1 MTSQVYYR
9 KWRPGSFSDLVG
21 QEHVATTLRQAIMQG
36 RVSHSYL
43 FCGPR
48 GTGKTTTA
56 RIVAK
61 AVNCLDPQ
69 EGDPC
74 NACAMCRSANEERF
88 MDTIEMDAA
97 SNRGIE
103 DIREIR
109 DKVNFAP
116 AEGRRKVYII
126 DEAHMLTDQASNA
139 FLKTLEEPPAHVIF
153 ILCTTE
159 ANRILPTIVSRCQ
172 RFDFRR
178 IPSERIYYRLA
189 EITEGE
195 GVAVAPD
202 AMRLVARYAA
212 GSLRDAENLLE
223 QLVVS
228 FGDGVTLAQV
238 EELLGLGHSERWLD
252 LVNYLLTGN
261 TSAAL
266 EVVNQAAWDGAD
278 LRQLHRQALELL
290 RAAMLLEW
298 GSADA
303 LELPEHV
310 TAQLKELVG
319 QLPNWRAV
327 QALRIWGEVNMRYDA
342 PSTLPLELAVVEIC
356 NDDIAPPAAASQHE
370 AAPRSANRANPP
382 TPAPMPQRSKP
393 RTNATPGAAAAAA
406 PNAGAAP
413 NAAVAQSEPATSE
426 AEMEASPGVVSERGS
441 APPPERPRMAPTR
454 PPANT
459 AQAGSY
465 SSDAEGAGDL
475 PSRWLAT
482 VKALNRC
489 KGKKYN
495 LGALLRDCK
504 SDTIS
509 LDSDTLILPFVHR
522 PNLERM
528 QEEMEDPNSRRMV
541 TEAVSKF
548 FGSPYDFKITLAGD
562 NEDGGSANRA
572 NQHSPLVRTALNMGA
587 RILEDTV
594 E

>member
-9 KWRPGSFSDLVG
+9 KWRPGCFADLVG
-21 QEHVATTLRQAIMQG
+21 QEHVATTLRQAIKQG

-74 NACAMCRSANEERF
+74 NQCAICRSINEERF

-116 AEGRRKVYII
+116 GEGRRKVYII

-139 FLKTLEEPPAHVIF
+139 FLKTLEEPPSHVIF

-178 IPSERIYYRLA
+178 LPSERIYQRLA
-189 EITEGE
+189 DITEGE
-195 GVAVAPD
+195 GVSVAPD
-202 AMRLVARYAA
+202 ALRLIARYAA

-228 FGDGVTLAQV
+228 YGDGVTLAQV
-238 EELLGLGHSERWLD
+238 EELLGLGHGDRWLD
-252 LVNYLLTGN
+252 LVKYLLTGN
-261 TSAAL
+261 TSASL
-266 EVVNQAAWDGAD
+266 EVINQAAWEGAD
-278 LRQLHRQALELL
+278 LRQMHRQALELL

-298 GSADA
+298 SAADA

-310 TAQLKELVG
+310 TSQLKELVG
-319 QLPNWRAV
+319 NLPNWRV
-327 QALRIWGEVNMRYDA
+327 VKSLRIWGEVNMRYDA

-356 NDDIAPPAAASQHE
+356 NEELAQPAAVSRSDS
-370 AAPRSANRANPP
+370 AARPVTSP
-382 TPAPMPQRSKP
+382 PQRRPASGP
-393 RTNATPGAAAAAA
+393 AMTQATN
-406 PNAGAAP
+406 
-413 NAAVAQSEPATSE
+413 PATN
-426 AEMEASPGVVSERGS
+426 PGRIRERIRERVRRHPVNLPQPPRDRPRPRQPGTVGTKFRLPLGNPVLHPS
-441 APPPERPRMAPTR
+441 VLRHLPRMPPPPQPLPEMRTTCPAGGR
-454 PPANT
+454 PP
-459 AQAGSY
+459 
-465 SSDAEGAGDL
+465 
-475 PSRWLAT
+475 SR
-482 VKALNRC
+482 
-489 KGKKYN
+489 
-495 LGALLRDCK
+495 
-504 SDTIS
+504 
-509 LDSDTLILPFVHR
+509 P
-522 PNLERM
+522 
-528 QEEMEDPNSRRMV
+528 
-541 TEAVSKF
+541 
-548 FGSPYDFKITLAGD
+548 
-562 NEDGGSANRA
+562 
-572 NQHSPLVRTALNMGA
+572 
-587 RILEDTV
+587 
-594 E
+594 

>member
-1 MTSQVYYR
+1 VTSQVYYR
-9 KWRPGSFSDLVG
+9 KWRPGCFADLVG
-21 QEHVATTLRQAIMQG
+21 QEHVANTLRQAIKQG

-74 NACAMCRSANEERF
+74 NQCAICVSFNDERF

-116 AEGRRKVYII
+116 AEGKRKVYII

-178 IPSERIYYRLA
+178 LPSERIYQRLT

-195 GVAVAPD
+195 GVSVAPD

-228 FGDGVTLAQV
+228 FGDEVTLAEV
-238 EELLGLGHSERWLD
+238 EELLGLGYGDRWLD
-252 LVNYLLTGN
+252 LVKYLLMGN
-261 TSAAL
+261 TSASL
-266 EVVNQAAWDGAD
+266 ESVNRAAWDGVD
-278 LRQLHRQALELL
+278 LRQMHRQTLELL
-290 RAAMLLEW
+290 RASMLLEW
-298 GSADA
+298 GAAEA

-310 TAQLKELVG
+310 TGQLVELVKN
-319 QLPNWRAV
+319 LPNWRV
-327 QALRIWGEVNMRYDA
+327 VKALKIWGEVNMRYDA
-342 PSTLPLELAVVEIC
+342 PSTLPLELAIVEIC
-356 NDDIAPPAAASQHE
+356 NDNLAPPAEETQAPPANRPATAPPSRRSAPNSAPPAEGTGAAPAQEMRDRAPSQPERSRPAPVRPAASQQT
-370 AAPRSANRANPP
+370 NDV
-382 TPAPMPQRSKP
+382 PASQ
-393 RTNATPGAAAAAA
+393 PGGEGGV
-406 PNAGAAP
+406 P
-413 NAAVAQSEPATSE
+413 
-426 AEMEASPGVVSERGS
+426 EMW
-441 APPPERPRMAPTR
+441 
-454 PPANT
+454 
-459 AQAGSY
+459 Q
-465 SSDAEGAGDL
+465 
-475 PSRWLAT
+475 AT
-482 VKALNRC
+482 VKALGRAT
-489 KGKKYN
+489 GKRYN

-504 SDTIS
+504 PNTIS
-509 LDSDTLILPFVHR
+509 LEGDTLLIPFVHR
-522 PNLERM
+522 PNMERM
-528 QEEMEDPNSRRMV
+528 QEELEDPNSRRMV
-541 TEAVSKF
+541 TEAVTRF
-548 FGSPYDFKITLAGD
+548 FGTPYDFKITLSGQT
-562 NEDGGSANRA
+562 EEGSQSNRP
-572 NQHSPLVRTALNMGA
+572 NQHSPLVRTAMNMGA
-587 RILEDTV
+587 RIVEDTV

>member
-9 KWRPGSFSDLVG
+9 KWRPGCFADLVG
-21 QEHVATTLRQAIMQG
+21 QEHVATTLRQAIRQE

-74 NACAMCRSANEERF
+74 NRCASCISFNEDRF
-88 MDTIEMDAA
+88 MDVIEMDAA

-139 FLKTLEEPPAHVIF
+139 FLKTLEEPPGHVIF

-178 IPSERIYYRLA
+178 LPSEQIYQRLA

-195 GVAVAPD
+195 GASVSPD
-202 AMRLVARYAA
+202 ALRLVARYAA

-238 EELLGLGHSERWLD
+238 EELLGLGHGDRWLD
-252 LVNYLLTGN
+252 LVKYLLMGN
-261 TSAAL
+261 TTASL
-266 EVVNQAAWDGAD
+266 EIINRAAWDGVD
-278 LRQLHRQALELL
+278 LRQMHRQTLEML

-298 GSADA
+298 GAAEA

-310 TAQLKELVG
+310 AGQLRELVTN
-319 QLPNWRAV
+319 LPNWRIV
-327 QALRIWGEVNMRYDA
+327 KALRIWGDVNMRYDA
-342 PSTLPLELAVVEIC
+342 PSTLPLELALVEIC
-356 NDDIAPPAAASQHE
+356 NDDIAPPVE
-370 AAPRSANRANPP
+370 AARAETAARPMTAPP
-382 TPAPMPQRSKP
+382 ARRPASGPAP
-393 RTNATPGAAAAAA
+393 APGPPAA
-406 PNAGAAP
+406 PAD
-413 NAAVAQSEPATSE
+413 
-426 AEMEASPGVVSERGS
+426 ASPGPAS
-441 APPPERPRMAPTR
+441 PPPRQQDRPRTAPVR
-454 PPANT
+454 PPAAST
-459 AQAGSY
+459 ASEGMGPSGGGGDDVAGM
-465 SSDAEGAGDL
+465 
-475 PSRWLAT
+475 WQAT
-482 VKALNRC
+482 VKALGRAT
-489 KGKKYN
+489 GRRYN

-504 SDTIS
+504 PNTIT
-509 LDSDTLILPFVHR
+509 LEGDTLLVPFVHR
-522 PNLERM
+522 PNMERM
-528 QEEMEDPNSRRMV
+528 QEELEDPGSRNLV
-541 TEAVSKF
+541 TEAVTRY
-548 FGSPYDFKITLAGD
+548 FGTPYNFRITLAGQT
-562 NEDGGSANRA
+562 EEGAQSNRPS
-572 NQHSPLVRTALNMGA
+572 QHSPLVRTALNMGA
-587 RILEDTV
+587 RIVEDTV

>member
-9 KWRPGSFSDLVG
+9 KWRPGSFADLVG
-21 QEHVATTLRQAIMQG
+21 QEHVATTLRQAIRQG

-61 AVNCLDPQ
+61 AVSCLDPQ

-74 NACAMCRSANEERF
+74 NACAICRAANEDRF

-116 AEGRRKVYII
+116 VEGRFKVYII

-178 IPSERIYYRLA
+178 LPAERIYQRLA

-202 AMRLVARYAA
+202 ALRLVARYAA

-228 FGDGVTLAQV
+228 YGDDVTMAQA

-252 LVNYLLTGN
+252 LVKYLLTGN
-261 TSAAL
+261 TSASL
-266 EVVNQAAWDGAD
+266 EVINRAAWDGAD

-298 GSADA
+298 GAAEA

-310 TAQLKELVG
+310 TAQLKELVAN
-319 QLPNWRAV
+319 LPNWRV
-327 QALRIWGEVNMRYDA
+327 VKALRLWGEVNMRYDA

-356 NDDIAPPAAASQHE
+356 NDDIAPPPHLAQ
-370 AAPRSANRANPP
+370 P
-382 TPAPMPQRSKP
+382 
-393 RTNATPGAAAAAA
+393 AAAA
-406 PNAGAAP
+406 PGPEAGVSSPARRTA
-413 NAAVAQSEPATSE
+413 PAT
-426 AEMEASPGVVSERGS
+426 
-441 APPPERPRMAPTR
+441 APPDAARSPSSMPAGGGPAGPPAAERPRTAPAPSR
-454 PPANT
+454 PSPGGEPAL
-459 AQAGSY
+459 ADRAGGY
-465 SSDAEGAGDL
+465 GGGSSSGAGGSEL
-475 PSRWLAT
+475 SAFWLAT

-489 KGKKYN
+489 KGRKYN

-504 SDTIS
+504 ADTIS
-509 LDSDTLILPFVHR
+509 LESDTLVMPFVHR
-522 PNLERM
+522 PNMERM
-528 QEEMEDPNSRRMV
+528 QEEMEDPNSRQMV
-541 TEAVSKF
+541 KDAVAQH
-548 FGSPYDFKITLAGD
+548 FGSPYEFKITLAG
-562 NEDGGSANRA
+562 ETEEGASAARPP
-572 NQHSPLVRTALNMGA
+572 QHSPLVRAAMNMGA

>member
-9 KWRPGSFSDLVG
+9 KWRPGCFADLVG
-21 QEHVATTLRQAIMQG
+21 QEHVATTLRQAIRQE

-74 NACAMCRSANEERF
+74 NQCSICVSFNEERF
-88 MDTIEMDAA
+88 MDVIEMDAA

-109 DKVNFAP
+109 DKVNFSP
-116 AEGRRKVYII
+116 GEGRRKVYII

-178 IPSERIYYRLA
+178 LPSERIYQRLA

-195 GVAVAPD
+195 GASVAPD
-202 AMRLVARYAA
+202 ALRLVARYAA

-228 FGDGVTLAQV
+228 CGDGVTLAQV
-238 EELLGLGHSERWLD
+238 EELLGLGHGDRWLD
-252 LVNYLLTGN
+252 LVKYLLMSN
-261 TSAAL
+261 TTASL
-266 EVVNQAAWDGAD
+266 EIINQAAWDGVD
-278 LRQLHRQALELL
+278 LRQMHRQTLELL

-298 GSADA
+298 GAAGA

-310 TAQLKELVG
+310 ASQLRELVTN
-319 QLPNWRAV
+319 LPNWRIV
-327 QALRIWGEVNMRYDA
+327 KALRIWGDVNMRYDA

-356 NDDIAPPAAASQHE
+356 NDDIATPVEAPRTEPAARPMTAPPARRPAPDPGPASST
-370 AAPRSANRANPP
+370 AGAPPDPSQ
-382 TPAPMPQRSKP
+382 TPASPPHREPDRP
-393 RTNATPGAAAAAA
+393 RTA
-406 PNAGAAP
+406 PVRPRAS
-413 NAAVAQSEPATSE
+413 AAVNEGMGPV
-426 AEMEASPGVVSERGS
+426 GGGDDL
-441 APPPERPRMAPTR
+441 
-454 PPANT
+454 
-459 AQAGSY
+459 AGM
-465 SSDAEGAGDL
+465 
-475 PSRWLAT
+475 WQAT
-482 VKALNRC
+482 VKALGRAT
-489 KGKKYN
+489 GKRYN

-504 SDTIS
+504 PNTIA
-509 LDSDTLILPFVHR
+509 LEGDTLLVPFVHR
-522 PNLERM
+522 PNMERM
-528 QEEMEDPNSRRMV
+528 QEEMEDPGSRNLV
-541 TEAVSKF
+541 TEAVTRF
-548 FGSPYDFKITLAGD
+548 FGTPYNFRITLAGQT
-562 NEDGGSANRA
+562 EEGAQSNRP

-587 RILEDTV
+587 RIVEDTL

>member
-9 KWRPGSFSDLVG
+9 KWRPGCFADLVG
-21 QEHVATTLRQAIMQG
+21 QEHVANTLRQAIRQG

-74 NACAMCRSANEERF
+74 NQCAICVSFNDERF

-116 AEGRRKVYII
+116 AEGKRKVYII

-178 IPSERIYYRLA
+178 LPSERIYQRLA

-195 GVAVAPD
+195 GVSVAPD

-228 FGDGVTLAQV
+228 FGDEVTLTQV
-238 EELLGLGHSERWLD
+238 EELLGLGYGDRWLD
-252 LVNYLLTGN
+252 LVKYLLMGN
-261 TSAAL
+261 TSASL
-266 EVVNQAAWDGAD
+266 ESVNRAAWDGVD
-278 LRQLHRQALELL
+278 LRQMHRQTLELL
-290 RAAMLLEW
+290 RASMLLEW
-298 GSADA
+298 GAAEA

-310 TAQLKELVG
+310 TGQLGELVKN
-319 QLPNWRAV
+319 LPNWRV
-327 QALRIWGEVNMRYDA
+327 VKALKIWGDVNMRYDA
-342 PSTLPLELAVVEIC
+342 PSTLPLELAIVEIC
-356 NDDIAPPAAASQHE
+356 NDDLAPPVEETQAPPASRPATAPPSRRSVPNSGPPAAG
-370 AAPRSANRANPP
+370 
-382 TPAPMPQRSKP
+382 T
-393 RTNATPGAAAAAA
+393 
-406 PNAGAAP
+406 GAAP
-413 NAAVAQSEPATSE
+413 AQEMRDRAPSQPERSRPAPVRPATSQQTNDVPASQPGGE
-426 AEMEASPGVVSERGS
+426 GGVPEMW
-441 APPPERPRMAPTR
+441 
-454 PPANT
+454 
-459 AQAGSY
+459 Q
-465 SSDAEGAGDL
+465 
-475 PSRWLAT
+475 AT
-482 VKALNRC
+482 VKALGRAT
-489 KGKKYN
+489 GKRYN

-504 SDTIS
+504 PNTIS
-509 LDSDTLILPFVHR
+509 LEGDTLLIPFVHR
-522 PNLERM
+522 PNMERM
-528 QEEMEDPNSRRMV
+528 QEELEDPNSRRMV
-541 TEAVSKF
+541 TEAVTRF
-548 FGSPYDFKITLAGD
+548 FGTPYDFKITLSGQT
-562 NEDGGSANRA
+562 EEGSQSSRP
-572 NQHSPLVRTALNMGA
+572 NQHSPLVRTAMNMGA
-587 RILEDTV
+587 RIVEDTV

>member
-9 KWRPGSFSDLVG
+9 KWRPGSFSDLAG
-21 QEHVATTLRQAIMQG
+21 QEHVASTLRQAIRQG

-61 AVNCLDPQ
+61 AVNCLSPQ
-69 EGDPC
+69 DGDPC
-74 NACAMCRSANEERF
+74 NACAICHAINEERF

-116 AEGRRKVYII
+116 GQGRRKVYII

-139 FLKTLEEPPAHVIF
+139 FLKTLEEPPSHVIF

-178 IPSERIYYRLA
+178 LPAERIYQRLA

-195 GVAVAPD
+195 GVSVAPE
-202 AMRLVARYAA
+202 ALRLVARYAD

-228 FGDGVTLAQV
+228 YGDGVTLAQA
-238 EELLGLGHSERWLD
+238 EELLGLGHGERWLA
-252 LVNYLLTGN
+252 LVQYLLTGN

-266 EVVNQAAWDGAD
+266 EVINRAAWDGAD

-298 GSADA
+298 GAADA

-319 QLPNWRAV
+319 NLPNWRVV
-327 QALRIWGEVNMRYDA
+327 QALRLWGEVNMRYDA

-356 NDDIAPPAAASQHE
+356 NDDVAPPAARTE
-370 AAPRSANRANPP
+370 AATQAPRPATNPQRRP
-382 TPAPMPQRSKP
+382 AAGTTPPPAATAPPARPMPD
-393 RTNATPGAAAAAA
+393 
-406 PNAGAAP
+406 AGQP
-413 NAAVAQSEPATSE
+413 DAVNT
-426 AEMEASPGVVSERGS
+426 
-441 APPPERPRMAPTR
+441 PPPERPRTAPER
-454 PPANT
+454 PTANGAPAVP
-459 AQAGSY
+459 
-465 SSDAEGAGDL
+465 EGAGAAGEADL
-475 PSRWLAT
+475 PARWQAT

-504 SDTIS
+504 PDTIS
-509 LDSDTLILPFVHR
+509 LNSDTLLLPFVHR

-541 TEAVSKF
+541 TEAVTKF

-562 NEDGGSANRA
+562 SEEGAPANRP

>member
-9 KWRPGSFSDLVG
+9 KWRPGCFADLVG
-21 QEHVATTLRQAIMQG
+21 QEHVATTLRQAIRQE

-61 AVNCLDPQ
+61 AVNCLAPQ

-74 NACAMCRSANEERF
+74 NQCSICVSFNEERF
-88 MDTIEMDAA
+88 MDVIEMDAA

-178 IPSERIYYRLA
+178 LPSEQIYQRLA
-189 EITEGE
+189 DITEGE
-195 GVAVAPD
+195 GASVAPD
-202 AMRLVARYAA
+202 ALRLVARYAA

-228 FGDGVTLAQV
+228 CGDGVTVAQV
-238 EELLGLGHSERWLD
+238 EELLGLGHGDRWLD
-252 LVNYLLTGN
+252 LVKYLLMGN
-261 TSAAL
+261 TTASL
-266 EVVNQAAWDGAD
+266 EIINRAAWDGVD
-278 LRQLHRQALELL
+278 LRQMHRQTLELL

-298 GSADA
+298 GAAEA

-310 TAQLKELVG
+310 GSQLRDLVTS
-319 QLPNWRAV
+319 LPNWRIV
-327 QALRIWGEVNMRYDA
+327 KALRIWGDVNMRYDA

-356 NDDIAPPAAASQHE
+356 NDDIAPPVE
-370 AAPRSANRANPP
+370 AARAETAARPMAAP
-382 TPAPMPQRSKP
+382 TVRRPAPNPAP
-393 RTNATPGAAAAAA
+393 APG
-406 PNAGAAP
+406 PP
-413 NAAVAQSEPATSE
+413 AVTAD
-426 AEMEASPGVVSERGS
+426 ASPGPAS
-441 APPPERPRMAPTR
+441 APPRQPDRPRTAPVR
-454 PPANT
+454 P
-459 AQAGSY
+459 QAASAMNEGSGP
-465 SSDAEGAGDL
+465 SGGGGDELAGM
-475 PSRWLAT
+475 WQAT
-482 VKALNRC
+482 VKALGRAT
-489 KGKKYN
+489 GRRYN

-504 SDTIS
+504 PNTIT
-509 LDSDTLILPFVHR
+509 LEGDTLLVPFVHR
-522 PNLERM
+522 PNMERM
-528 QEEMEDPNSRRMV
+528 QEEMEDPGSRNLV
-541 TEAVSKF
+541 TEAVTRY
-548 FGSPYDFKITLAGD
+548 FGTPYNFRITLAGQTD
-562 NEDGGSANRA
+562 EGAQPSRP

-587 RILEDTV
+587 RIVEDTI

>member
-9 KWRPGSFSDLVG
+9 KWRPGCFADLVG
-21 QEHVATTLRQAIMQG
+21 QEHVATTLRQAIKQG

-69 EGDPC
+69 DGDPC
-74 NACAMCRSANEERF
+74 NRCSICVSFNEERF
-88 MDTIEMDAA
+88 MDAIEMDAA

-109 DKVNFAP
+109 DKVNFSP

-159 ANRILPTIVSRCQ
+159 ANRILPTIISRCQ

-178 IPSERIYYRLA
+178 LPSERIFQRLA

-195 GVAVAPD
+195 GVSVAPD

-228 FGDGVTLAQV
+228 YGDGVTLAQV
-238 EELLGLGHSERWLD
+238 EELLGLGHGDQWLD
-252 LVNYLLTGN
+252 LVKYLLMSN
-261 TSAAL
+261 TTASL
-266 EVVNQAAWDGAD
+266 EVINQAAWNGAD
-278 LRQLHRQALELL
+278 LRQMHRQTLELL

-298 GSADA
+298 GAAAA

-310 TAQLKELVG
+310 SGQLQELVG
-319 QLPNWRAV
+319 SLPNWRIV
-327 QALRIWGEVNMRYDA
+327 RALRIWGEVNMRYDA

-356 NDDIAPPAAASQHE
+356 NDDLAPPVETAPAEAARPAVSPAPRRPAQSAQATPPTSPPNSAPPASDP
-370 AAPRSANRANPP
+370 APRIS
-382 TPAPMPQRSKP
+382 
-393 RTNATPGAAAAAA
+393 
-406 PNAGAAP
+406 
-413 NAAVAQSEPATSE
+413 
-426 AEMEASPGVVSERGS
+426 
-441 APPPERPRMAPTR
+441 ERPRTAPVR
-454 PPANT
+454 PQASAAAGEMPANM
-459 AQAGSY
+459 G
-465 SSDAEGAGDL
+465 GADDL
-475 PSRWLAT
+475 SGMWQAT
-482 VKALNRC
+482 VKALGRAV
-489 KGKKYN
+489 GKKYN

-504 SDTIS
+504 PNTIS
-509 LDSDTLILPFVHR
+509 LEGDTLLIPFVHR
-522 PNLERM
+522 PNMERM
-528 QEEMEDPNSRRMV
+528 QEELEDPNSRKLV
-541 TEAVSKF
+541 TEAVSRY
-548 FGSPYDFKITLAGD
+548 FGTPYDFRITLSGQTEEGAQG
-562 NEDGGSANRA
+562 NRP
-572 NQHSPLVRTALNMGA
+572 NQHSPLVRTAMNMGA
-587 RILEDTV
+587 RIVEDTI

>member
-9 KWRPGSFSDLVG
+9 KWRPGCFADLVG
-21 QEHVATTLRQAIMQG
+21 QEHVATTLRQAIRQG

-56 RIVAK
+56 RILAK

-69 EGDPC
+69 DGDPC
-74 NACAMCRSANEERF
+74 NQCSICVSFNDERF

-116 AEGRRKVYII
+116 VEGRRKVYII

-139 FLKTLEEPPAHVIF
+139 FLKTLEEPPGHVIF

-178 IPSERIYYRLA
+178 LPSERIYQRLA

-202 AMRLVARYAA
+202 ALRLVARFAA

-228 FGDGVTLAQV
+228 YGDGVTLAQV
-238 EELLGLGHSERWLD
+238 EELLGLGHSDRWLD
-252 LVNYLLTGN
+252 LVKYLLMGN
-261 TSAAL
+261 TTASL
-266 EVVNQAAWDGAD
+266 ELINQAAWDGVD
-278 LRQLHRQALELL
+278 LRQLHRQTLELL

-298 GSADA
+298 NAADA

-310 TAQLKELVG
+310 TAQLRELSNS
-319 QLPNWRAV
+319 LPNWRIV
-327 QALRIWGEVNMRYDA
+327 KALRIWGEVNMRYDA

-356 NDDIAPPAAASQHE
+356 NDDLAPPAQ
-370 AAPRSANRANPP
+370 
-382 TPAPMPQRSKP
+382 
-393 RTNATPGAAAAAA
+393 AAA
-406 PNAGAAP
+406 PEPAARAATSPPPRRAQSDAAP
-413 NAAVAQSEPATSE
+413 TTPMSGAGT
-426 AEMEASPGVVSERGS
+426 
-441 APPPERPRMAPTR
+441 PPPGEADRSRTAPRPSARSVEGPRTAPVR
-454 PPANT
+454 PQASDQQEVPA
-459 AQAGSY
+459 G
-465 SSDAEGAGDL
+465 GVGGDNDV
-475 PSRWLAT
+475 SVMWQAT
-482 VKALNRC
+482 VKALGRAT
-489 KGKKYN
+489 GKRYN

-504 SDTIS
+504 PNTITIEG
-509 LDSDTLILPFVHR
+509 DTLLIPFVHR

-528 QEEMEDPNSRRMV
+528 QEELEDPNARNMV
-541 TEAVSKF
+541 AEAVTRH
-548 FGSPYDFKITLAGD
+548 FGSSYEFKITLAG
-562 NEDGGSANRA
+562 ESEEGAQPNRP
-572 NQHSPLVRTALNMGA
+572 NQHSPLVRTAMNMGA
-587 RILEDTV
+587 RIVEDTI